1 MNELK
6 NGKLPFKYSFK
17 MGVSNLFHKKI
28 KLISTLLLTT
38 LSLICLG
45 LTIRANAFDLNQ
57 KHIDTLI
64 KNNEYEV
71 TLNNYNKIIDYEQ
84 ISSSE
89 DTSDTYIEEIT
100 EITDEI
106 IDEAQNKT
114 NLKYHKQFTIVQ
126 DGQSAR
132 FQTATYTDLVYY
144 NVVLPLTFVP
154 LETNDT
160 IANLLG
166 TLPTNTDEIV
176 ISNYIADNIIKNGI
190 YIKSENDENDVI
202 YKPENYNQII
212 SENKYIKISVLN
224 KYVKIVGI
232 IENDLTEFQQLKN
245 ITSDESQ
252 TSVDDTFSYNLLLSN
267 LDKYEK
273 VYVTKDFIQSL
284 NLKENNITHK
294 TSTILVDN
302 NYYTAYRLGYI
313 FDELEAFDGNDTVKF
328 KNLENNEII
337 IDRNVLNDITNNDY
351 QTKLNTNT
359 SSTEEFTKNY
369 IKENTIINRI
379 IKIKNNTTETYEE
392 YIIKG
397 VILEDSLS
405 SIIYYPKDKISN
417 INFNNVSVYSI
428 FTTAN
433 NKEDLTKIFNLYPI
447 DKASTLAKTKY
458 SEDLLIKN
466 FSINTI
472 KSTGKYLS
480 IFSLILAILLLT
492 NFINTSI
499 KHCQKDLNTLKSQ
512 GCTNKE
518 ISKIFLTES
527 LALIVI
533 SLLLA
538 YIGINIIINQLHLN
552 NLLSY
557 GYKEI
562 IYLTIITILMIII
575 SNIPLKK
582 IK

>member
-1 MNELK
+1 MNEFK

-17 MGVSNLFHKKI
+17 MGVSNLFHKKV
-28 KLISTLLLTT
+28 KLFSTLLLTT
-38 LSLICLG
+38 LFLICLG

-71 TLNNYNKIIDYEQ
+71 TLNNYDKVIDYE
-84 ISSSE
+84 SE
-89 DTSDTYIEEIT
+89 DTIDTYT
-100 EITDEI
+100 KEITDEI

-114 NLKYHKQFTIVQ
+114 NLKYYKQFTIVQ

-212 SENKYIKISVLN
+212 SENKYIKISVLD

-232 IENDLTEFQQLKN
+232 IENDLTEFQSLKN
-245 ITSDESQ
+245 LTFDESQ
-252 TSVDDTFSYNLLLSN
+252 TSVDYIFSSGLLLSN

-284 NLKENNITHK
+284 NLKENNITAK

-302 NYYTAYRLGYI
+302 NYYTAYRIGYI
-313 FDELEAFDGNDTVKF
+313 SDELEAFDGTDTLKF

-351 QTKLNTNT
+351 QTKLNNYLNTNP

-369 IKENTIINRI
+369 IKENNIINRT
-379 IKIKNNTTETYEE
+379 IKIKHTTTEIYEE
-392 YIIKG
+392 YVIKG
-397 VILEDSLS
+397 VTLEDSLS

-417 INFNNVSVYSI
+417 INFSNISVYSI
-428 FTTAN
+428 FTKAN
-433 NKEDLTKIFNLYPI
+433 NKEDLIKIFNLYPI

-458 SEDLLIKN
+458 SEDLLLKS
-466 FSINTI
+466 FSINAI

-480 IFSLILAILLLT
+480 IFSLVLAILLLT
-492 NFINTSI
+492 SFINTSI
-499 KHCQKDLNTLKSQ
+499 NYCQEDLNTLKSQ
-512 GCTNKE
+512 RCTNKE
-518 ISKIFLTES
+518 ISKIFITES